1 MKKYLRWTVSLTL
14 GIAVG
19 VVIHYSL
26 YRIGLP
32 IRPFI
37 YMAF

>member
-1 MKKYLRWTVSLTL
+1 MTNYLRWTLSIAL
-14 GIAVG
+14 GFAVG

-32 IRPFI
+32 IHPFI

>member
-1 MKKYLRWTVSLTL
+1 MRKYLRWTLSIVL
-14 GIAVG
+14 GIVVG

-32 IRPFI
+32 VQPFI

>member
-1 MKKYLRWTVSLTL
+1 MKNALRWTLSLAL
-14 GIAVG
+14 GMLVG
-19 VVIHYSL
+19 MIIHYSL

-32 IRPFI
+32 LQPFI